1 MTDKKMK
8 TLGKASGAC
17 YGAAILFAFIA
28 SIVSSYSIMQ
38 YAGYSYFELNWS
50 LLIIWAADIFL
61 IVALFLDNL
70 KLEKIAAGIV
80 VLAMLF
86 SPAGSI
92 GGLIFRSRHSAFYFF
107 TCLLFAAAAGL
118 ALAALLTLGK
128 KGKILGFSAMGIIL
142 FNMLLV
148 LVWGLLSGSISFIG
162 LILML
167 DQCLFM
173 ALTYL
178 LLALYVDE
186 KGKMAYGGY
195 GYTPAGPYRS
205 AAASPA
211 DAAAFRRPEEAPA
224 SVGSFWADD
233 IQPTVKEENRNG
245 AVSRE

>member
-38 YAGYSYFELNWS
+38 YAGYSYFERNWS

-86 SPAGSI
+86 SPAGAI
-92 GGLIFRSRHSAFYFF
+92 GGLIFRGGYSAFYFF
-107 TCLLFAAAAGL
+107 TGLFSTAAAGL

-128 KGKILGFSAMGIIL
+128 RGKILGLAAMGIIL

-148 LVWGLLSGSISFIG
+148 LVWGLLPGSISFVSM
-162 LILML
+162 ILML
-167 DQCLFM
+167 NQGLFM

-178 LLALYVDE
+178 FLALYVE
-186 KGKMAYGGY
+186 EEGKRVYTGY
-195 GYTPAGPYRS
+195 GYSPAGPSYS
-205 AAASPA
+205 AAATS
-211 DAAAFRRPEEAPA
+211 AAAEAFRQPEEAPA
-224 SVGSFWADD
+224 QGGSFWSDD
-233 IQPTVKEENRNG
+233 IQPPAEEENRNG